1 MKQAGQNA
9 PQLEFPLEW
18 QGRILARGTDESVA
32 EEIARAL
39 QGLGFELDLRQGNAS
54 SGGNYVTYR
63 VSITLVDRDA
73 MQQVTYALSRIE
85 GVHMV
90 L

>member
-1 MKQAGQNA
+1 MKHAGHTE
-9 PQLEFPLEW
+9 PLLEFPLEW
-18 QGRILARGTDESVA
+18 KGRILARATEDSVA
-32 EEIARAL
+32 AEIAGAL
-39 QGLGFELDLRQGNAS
+39 QGLGFEPNLSQGNAS
-54 SGGNYVTYR
+54 SGGAYVTYR
-63 VSITLVDRDA
+63 VSITLADREA